1 MKLNELFT
9 QLRQLNISIWLEDD
23 RLRLKAPKGSLSPE
37 LRETITEHRDE
48 IIAFLHKA
56 VEARDT
62 NIPPLQQMPRDGA
75 IPLSFDQQR
84 LWFIDHLEDGA
95 IAYNIFNPIR
105 IQSELCVN
113 ILERALHEIVRRHEI
128 LRTTFGEND
137 GYPVQLIAEPGS
149 VTAPVIDLRDVPT
162 TVREQHV
169 WDITLAEARR
179 SFNLVTG
186 PLFRVTLL
194 QLDANDWM
202 LLLNMHHIVS
212 DGWSMQVF
220 LQEFMVL
227 YDAFTSNQPSPLPDL
242 TIQYA
247 DFAIW
252 QRQWLQGDTLEKQLN
267 YWKEQL
273 RDATTLLAL
282 PTDHPRPAIQTFN
295 GDRRSVSVPTAHTQL
310 LEKLARDTEASMF
323 MAVVAAYQY
332 LLFRYSYQRDI
343 IVGTPITNRYRPELE
358 ALIGFLV
365 NTIAIRTRFDQP
377 MSFRDLLIQ
386 VRETTVGAYAH
397 QHIPLDRVIDVLQL
411 ERSLSYNPLFQVML
425 TLDVA
430 QGGQEA
436 ALTTTNTD
444 IESIAFDNNTAQ
456 FDLSLD
462 LAQTSEGLHGS
473 FNFNTDLFDAS
484 TIDRMAQHI
493 ALLVEQIARD
503 PDVVLG
509 NLSLLTDAEREQLL
523 VLGQRS
529 IPLDQTATLATLC
542 IDQMCRTPDAVA
554 LVFDNQFFSYAAID
568 CKTDQ
573 IADIL
578 RYHGVG
584 PDSLVAVCLE
594 RTPDLV
600 LAVLAVLKAGGAYIP
615 VDPNY
620 PAERITWILDD
631 SKPTVVLTH
640 TAIRGLLSSIQ
651 DAIIHCLD
659 ELPDPPTAV
668 LDRTYRTV
676 AANLSHIIYTSGSTG
691 IPKGVAITHR
701 SVVAF
706 LYWAQEVF
714 DSSARQGILASTSLN
729 FDLSVFELFLPLAYG
744 GTIIL
749 ARNALALPEMLDA
762 HAVTLINTVPSAMQE
777 LVRQNALPPSVKTVN
792 LAGEAL
798 PGALVT
804 QIYVMGHVEAV
815 YNLYG
820 PSEDTTYSTGACIP
834 PDAVKPSI
842 GQPIANTQAYVLDPQ
857 GQLTLTGVIGELCL
871 GGMGLA
877 RGYWQRPQ
885 LTAATFVPDA
895 FGLHP
900 GSRLY
905 HTGDQVCWRSNS
917 ELDYLGRRDTQI
929 KLRGYRIELG
939 EIETCLTQ
947 HECVQ
952 ECVVIVHS
960 RSSGSQQLVA
970 YIVPMSAQS
979 QETTPLS
986 QVLQRDLSTQLPAYM
1001 IPSVFVEL
1009 ASFPLTP
1016 NGKVD
1021 RRALPSPETY
1031 QREVAADA
1039 LPRTPVEQQLI
1050 AIWQDVLGVE
1060 SIGIHENFFVL
1071 GGDSII
1077 SMQVVSRATQQ
1088 GLHIMPRQ
1096 IFQYPT
1102 VATLA
1107 QVVGKHNAIVA
1118 EQGVV
1123 TGMVPITPIQWWL
1136 LRQPSATRHH
1146 FNQSVLLT
1154 VPPTFTETHAQ
1165 TVFQAL
1171 LHHHDALRLVFTETA
1186 TGWQQTHA
1194 SVDALPSVTVV
1205 NLADIDP
1212 EQVPD
1217 MITAHSETAQAGFNL
1232 VGGPLVAAVYFNC
1245 GPESG
1250 RLLLAIHHLV
1260 IDGVSWRI
1268 LLEDFQILWSQL
1280 SQKQPLQLPPKTTS
1294 FKTWVERLTD
1304 YATSPSLLEERSY
1317 WTDIIEAE
1325 VSPIPFDGVRQ
1336 DATFATMQDV
1346 VTTLDAEST
1355 QLLLQEVPPV
1365 YNTQI
1370 NDILLTA
1377 LARALTEWCG
1387 GEAVHIEL
1395 EGHGRVDL
1403 FDDVDISRTVGW
1415 FTTKYPVLLQNRHN
1429 DIGAHV
1435 CAVKEQLRRIP
1446 HQGIGYGLLYDAAP
1460 EQDPVA
1466 SSRAPIEVVF
1476 NYLGQFDQTLEEE
1489 SAFDIATE
1497 SSGTNVSLQMPLLHL
1512 LTITGQVINQQLMM
1526 NWSFSSALHTQSTIE
1541 HVAELFMTS
1550 LRDII
1555 EHCITVEIGRYTPS
1569 DFALTS
1575 LSQPQLDH
1583 VLETVC
1589 GQHSYA
1595 AKTIIEDIYPLAPM
1609 QQGMLFHAL
1618 YEPEDDVYFEQ
1629 LHATFGPD
1637 FVPDDF
1643 TAAWQAAIK
1652 RHAILRTG
1660 FVWEGLDLPLQFVY
1674 RECSIPVTMLDWR
1687 DEPEETRFEE
1697 WLLANRQQGFQLHRA
1712 PLMSLAFIQFDDS
1725 TIRVVLSFHHILL
1738 DGWSLSI
1745 LFKEVLMDY
1754 ATLAQGMPLDAVAPP
1769 PYSEYIGWLQKQD
1782 MREAEAFWRTY
1793 LSGITNPTAMLFPAR
1808 RASDPVEDEIIC
1820 DTDLKLS
1827 TDIYE
1832 LARHL
1837 RVTVNTLIQGAWA
1850 VILSAYSSNNEVVF
1864 GTTVAGRPP
1873 DLLGV
1878 EQMIGLFINTLPL
1891 RTYLAPSESIA
1902 LWLQQLLK
1910 QQVEA
1915 RRYDYVPLTSIQNWS
1930 GVSSGVALFESLVV
1944 FENYPVENVSQ
1955 ESSETET
1962 QQIEIRERT
1971 NYPLTLVAI
1980 PGSTIVLRLQYANG
1994 ICDRTIAQRIMNQ
2007 LLYVLQQFTSIPNQ
2021 SLAHLS
2027 LLTSLERDQVLYT
2040 WNQTVNTQAPLMTL
2054 ATAFATQCER
2064 TPDASA
2070 LVHDDGTLSYAALA
2084 HQVGQLAHLL
2094 QEHGVSPDTPI
2105 AVLLPRGIEM
2115 VVAQLSIMVA
2125 GGAYVPLSPQLPA
2138 NRIAF
2143 ILDDTQAPLLITT
2156 HALQASVSHTQT
2168 KIVLFDAL
2176 DCERT
2181 SYPIHPPSCVTQPEH
2196 LAYIIYTSGSTGQPK
2211 GVAVS
2216 HSSLLNLVTWHQRVY
2231 EVTSADRATQ
2241 LAGLGFDAAAWEVW
2255 PYLVSGSTLLLPTA
2269 LVHEDLPR
2277 LLEWLARENITM
2289 TFLSTPLLE
2298 AALTLEWKGHEQLRL
2313 VLTGGDRL
2321 HTSPTN
2327 ESTFTLINNYGPT
2340 ENTVVAT
2347 WTPVVP
2353 DEVGMPPIGRP
2364 VDRVE
2369 LYVLDS
2375 RRQPVGAGVP
2385 GELHI
2390 GGASLARGYWK
2401 RPDLTAAAF
2410 VPDNV
2415 SGSPGALLYRSGD
2428 HVYWRDD
2435 AQLMFLGRMD
2445 VQVKVRG
2452 YRIELGEIEAAMQ
2465 QHPDVHEAAV
2475 VTYSSA
2481 GGNQLAGYVTPA
2493 TVDAEA
2499 VRIYI
2504 GEQLPD
2510 YMVPQLLIAQE
2521 AIPLTANG
2529 KIDRQKLQNQAQQS
2543 TTQQMLYVTP
2553 RTEIEQTLS
2562 AIWGSVLGID
2572 QVGIHDNFFALGGDS
2587 ILSIQIIARAS
2598 QHNLALTPRDVFEH
2612 PTIAD
2617 LATVVG
2623 QGKKVL
2629 AEQGPVTGTVPLLPI
2644 QQWFFKQSLP
2654 ERHHFNQSVLLT
2666 VPPTISYNTLTQ
2678 LVQALMQHHDVL
2690 RTRFIGTV
2698 TDDWTQLIDAPSD
2711 THLPLTVID
2720 IQHLT
2725 ASEQTDAIL
2734 NECTIAQETL
2744 NLSDG
2749 PLLRLVYFNNRPTE
2763 LGRLFIV
2770 IHHLVVDGVSW
2781 RILLEDLQLIFQ
2793 QISQNQPV
2801 QLPPKTTSFKMW
2813 GERLQEWGNSD
2824 QLASE
2829 KSYWEAIVSAPVPP
2843 LPLDYDTP
2851 RHEAIAATTDSIAVE
2866 LSEDETLSL
2875 LQTIPPVY
2883 NTQINDVLLTALAQ
2897 TLTVWYE
2904 NDRIC
2909 IDMEGHGRVD
2919 AFDDIDLSRT
2929 VGWFTAKYPV
2939 LLNLHGL
2946 EDVGEQLC
2954 AVKEQLRQIP
2964 HQGVGY
2970 GALRWYGSED
2980 TDVLEPSVPTE
2991 VIFNYL
2997 GQFDQTF
3004 DDTQLFGSAPEA
3016 TGPTE
3021 AETTPLTHLLN
3032 ISGFISEGQLVVN
3045 WLFSP
3050 DHHETST
3057 IAWLADMF
3065 IQNLQNIVEHC
3076 TAPDVGKY
3084 TPSDFSLARMK
3095 PAELD
3100 NLCVQVC
3107 GDAGPLAKTV
3117 IEDIYPLS
3125 PLQQGMLF
3133 HSLATPETGAYI
3145 EQLSVVLTT
3154 QLDMHRLV
3162 QAWQRVLDRHT
3173 ILRTAFVWQAMS
3185 EPLQVVFR
3193 HVELPVTILD
3203 WRDISEAERASQL
3216 IEWHDADHAQGIDLN
3231 KAPLLRITMIRLTE
3245 DTYQFVWTYHHALLD
3260 GWSVPILLQEVFT
3273 YYEQLGQEEAFPET
3287 TIRPYRDYIA
3297 WLQRQDTKAAEA
3309 FWRHNL
3315 AGFTTPVLVSDI
3327 FQPYQPDVAD
3337 NAAEAHVTL
3346 STSITTDL
3354 QNIAQRYQVTLNTL
3368 VQSMWALI
3376 LSRYSGTSD
3385 VLFGVTVAGRPT
3397 EIRDIDRM
3405 LGLFINTLP
3414 FRVQLSP
3421 SMPLHEWFQTIQAN
3435 QLALQHYEYTPLTSA
3450 HKWSEIAPDV
3460 PLFECLLVFENYPVA
3475 STAETLEGKA
3485 ESPDIQTIDK
3495 TNYPLVL
3502 TGIPGTE
3509 LVLQIQY
3516 DNQQIAPDIAEQ
3528 LIRSLYHIAQQ
3539 LITNPSQCIR
3549 DLTVLTE
3556 QDRHQ
3561 LIYDWNDTIQSR
3573 LEATSVAQ
3581 LITEH
3586 AIHRSDSV
3594 ALVYDSQHLT
3604 YAALR
3609 HQAMCLAQILQQ
3621 KEVGPESL
3629 IGVCLPRSLDLFIAV
3644 LGVWFVGGAY
3654 VPLDPSYPPQRLTTM
3669 VEDAQ
3674 IQLLV
3679 ANTSIQKLLPSTD
3692 ASIIWFDTHLP
3703 FYEPKVDIPLCNP
3716 LTGDQLAYVIFTS
3729 GSTGRPKGVQVSHG
3743 ALCNAYYAWSR
3754 AYQLDEPKVQRHLQ
3768 MASFSFDVFIGDTIR
3783 ALGSGGTLV
3792 LCPRELL
3799 LEPAQ
3804 VITLLHK
3811 EKIGCAEFVPTILRE
3826 VMRYAAQKNE
3836 ILFVDTIICGSDS
3849 WYVSEYRQFKKQ
3861 CLPENRLIN
3870 SFGVTEATID
3880 STAYNNLP
3888 SYMSDSQ
3895 VVPVGQPLANMQ
3907 VYVLD
3912 SNLQPQPIGAAGDL
3926 YIGGAGVARG
3936 YRQQAQAT
3944 ARAFIPDPWSHFP
3957 GARLYKTG
3965 DRARWQPDSQLAFL
3979 GRADTQVKLRG
3990 YRIELAE
3997 IESTILTLPY
4007 IAAVAVIVYNR
4018 ADRGDQLVAY
4028 VVPDYL
4034 SEIPYVVNEL
4044 RIALRALLPDYMVPD
4059 AFVELSALPLTPNG
4073 KLDRQA
4079 LPAPNRSLKDASNEY
4094 VMPRTPTEQ
4103 TLALIWADILEVD
4116 RIGIYDNFFTLGGNS
4131 LLVLQL
4137 QGRVSSEFGRSVPIM
4152 ELIQSP
4158 TIEHMAHILSS
4169 GEETQSWPI
4178 AVPLNEAG
4186 SLAPLFLVSPGAWY
4200 ATQYYQLSDYLGEDQ
4215 PMYVLQPPNLAWEQ
4229 EPYPSVEEIAKTYLE
4244 ALQTIQPEGPY
4255 YIGGW
4260 SFGGEV
4266 ALEMAQQLQQ
4276 QDQTVELVTVIDTF
4290 FTVDLKPYD
4299 SIDVFQLYTRLLDI
4313 EIDFD
4318 YMRTLSYD
4326 NQLTYYI
4333 NHIIDPTTTE
4343 VEIEQIRRV
4352 FNTMRATSFAGEQY
4366 RPQKYDGRI
4375 LFFRAIAPD
4384 KDRPDIDPV
4393 KRWSQLCNNIEVH
4406 DLEGIH
4412 QDILSDPHV
4421 KELAKRLKK
4430 ALKDT
4435 KDSQLKQKRGF
4446 FARFRREH
4454 AQ

>member
-9 QLRQLNISIWLEDD
+9 QLRQLNISMWLEED

-48 IIAFLHKA
+48 IIAFLRKA
-56 VEARDT
+56 IEARDT
-62 NIPPLQQMPRDGA
+62 TLPPLQPIPRNGA

-95 IAYNIFNPIR
+95 IAYNIFNPIH
-105 IQSELCVN
+105 IQSELRVE
-113 ILERALHEIVRRHEI
+113 ILERTLREIVRRHEI
-128 LRTTFGEND
+128 LRTTFGESD
-137 GYPVQLIAEPGS
+137 GYPVQIIADQGD
-149 VTAPVIDLRDVPT
+149 VQVPVIDLRHLMSHC
-162 TVREQHV
+162 REQHM
-169 WDITLAEARR
+169 WDITLGEARR
-179 SFNLVTG
+179 SFDLIKG

-194 QLDANDWM
+194 HLGTNDWM
-202 LLLNMHHIVS
+202 LLLNMHHIIS

-282 PTDHPRPAIQTFN
+282 PTDRPRPAIQTFN

-323 MAVVAAYQY
+323 MAVMAAYQY

-386 VRETTVGAYAH
+386 VHETTVGAYVH
-397 QHIPLDRVIDVLQL
+397 QHIPLDRVIDILQL

-430 QGGQEA
+430 QASKETPP
-436 ALTTTNTD
+436 TTVTTD
-444 IESIAFDNNTAQ
+444 IQTIAFDNNTAQ

-462 LAQTSEGLHGS
+462 LAHTSDGLQGS

-484 TIDRMAQHI
+484 TIDRMAQHL
-493 ALLVEQIARD
+493 ALLIEQITHD
-503 PDVVLG
+503 PDVLLG
-509 NLSLLTDAEREQLL
+509 NLSLLTESERIQLL
-523 VLGQRS
+523 RLGQRRV
-529 IPLDQTATLATLC
+529 PYDQTATLATLC
-542 IDQMCRTPDAVA
+542 IDQIHRTPDAIA
-554 LVFDNQFFSYAAID
+554 LIFENQFFSYSAID
-568 CKTDQ
+568 CKTDR
-573 IADIL
+573 IADML
-578 RYHGVG
+578 RYHRIG

-600 LAVLAVLKAGGAYIP
+600 LGVLAVLKAGGAYIP

-620 PAERITWILDD
+620 PAERITWLLDD

-640 TAIRGLLSSIQ
+640 TTLRGILSSAQ
-651 DAIIHCLD
+651 DVTIHCLD
-659 ELPDPPTAV
+659 ELPDPPTVV
-668 LDRTYRTV
+668 LERTYRTV
-676 AANLSHIIYTSGSTG
+676 PANLSHIIYTSGSTG

-706 LYWAQEVF
+706 LCWAQEVF

-749 ARNALALPEMLDA
+749 ARNALALPEILDA

-804 QIYVMGHVEAV
+804 QIYAMGHVQAV

-895 FGLHP
+895 FGPHP

-905 HTGDQVCWRSNS
+905 HTGDQVRWRSNS

-947 HECVQ
+947 HERVQ
-952 ECVVIVHS
+952 ECVVIVHA
-960 RSSGSQQLVA
+960 RSSGNQQLVA
-970 YIVPMSAQS
+970 YIVSVAAQS

-1021 RRALPSPETY
+1021 RRALPYPETY
-1031 QREVAADA
+1031 QKEIATDA

-1050 AIWQDVLGVE
+1050 AIWQDVLGVAA
-1060 SIGIHENFFVL
+1060 IGIHENFFVL

-1123 TGMVPITPIQWWL
+1123 TGIVPITPIQWWL

-1186 TGWQQTHA
+1186 TGWQQTHT
-1194 SVDALPSVTVV
+1194 SVDARPSVTIV
-1205 NLADIDP
+1205 NLIDTDP
-1212 EQVPD
+1212 ERVSD
-1217 MITAHSETAQAGFNL
+1217 MITAHSETTQAGFNL
-1232 VGGPLVAAVYFNC
+1232 AGGLLVAAVYFNC
-1245 GPESG
+1245 GSEPG

-1268 LLEDFQILWSQL
+1268 LLEDIQILWSQL
-1280 SQKQPLQLPPKTTS
+1280 SQKQPLQLPPKTTA

-1317 WTDIIEAE
+1317 WTNIMEAE
-1325 VSPIPFDGVRQ
+1325 VGSIPFDGVRQ

-1346 VTTLDAEST
+1346 VTILDAEST
-1355 QLLLQEVPPV
+1355 QLLLQEVPPI

-1415 FTTKYPVLLQNRHN
+1415 FTTKYPVLLQNRHS

-1435 CAVKEQLRRIP
+1435 CAIKEQLRRIP
-1446 HQGIGYGLLYDAAP
+1446 YQGIGYGLLYDAAP
-1460 EQDPVA
+1460 EQEPVA
-1466 SSRAPIEVVF
+1466 SSNAPVEVVF

-1497 SSGTNVSLQMPLLHL
+1497 SSGANVSLQMPLLHL
-1512 LTITGQVINQQLMM
+1512 LTITGQIINQQLLM
-1526 NWSFSSALHTQSTIE
+1526 NWSFSSSVHVQSTIE
-1541 HVAELFMTS
+1541 HVAELFMTA

-1555 EHCITVEIGRYTPS
+1555 EHCTTVDIGQYTPS

-1583 VLETVC
+1583 VLEMVC
-1589 GQHSYA
+1589 GQHSHV

-1637 FVPDDF
+1637 FVPHDF

-1660 FVWEGLDLPLQFVY
+1660 FVWEGLDQPLQFVY

-1687 DEPEETRFEE
+1687 DEPEETLTARFEE

-1712 PLMSLAFIQFDDS
+1712 PLMSLTLIQFDNS

-1738 DGWSLSI
+1738 DGWSLSL

-1754 ATLAQGMPLDAVAPP
+1754 ATLAQGIPLDVVAPP
-1769 PYSEYIGWLQKQD
+1769 PYSEYIAWLQKQD
-1782 MREAEAFWRTY
+1782 MHEAETFWRTY

-1808 RASDPVEDEIIC
+1808 VASDPVEDEIIC

-1837 RVTVNTLIQGAWA
+1837 RVTVNTVIQGAWA
-1850 VILSAYSSNNEVVF
+1850 VILSAYSSNNEVLF

-1873 DLLGV
+1873 DLFGV

-1915 RRYDYVPLTSIQNWS
+1915 RRYDYATLTSIQNWS

-1955 ESSETET
+1955 ESAETET

-2007 LLYVLQQFTSIPNQ
+2007 LLYVLQQFTNTPNQ
-2021 SLAHLS
+2021 SLAQLS
-2027 LLTSLERDQVLYT
+2027 LLTSLEREQVLSA
-2040 WNQTVNTQAPLMTL
+2040 WNHTVNTQAPLMTL

-2138 NRIAF
+2138 NRIVF

-2156 HALQASVSHTQT
+2156 HALQASLSHTQT

-2176 DCERT
+2176 DRERT

-2211 GVAVS
+2211 GVGVS
-2216 HSSLLNLVTWHQRVY
+2216 HRSLLNLVAWHQRVY
-2231 EVTSADRATQ
+2231 EVTATDRTTQ

-2298 AALTLEWKGHEQLRL
+2298 AALTLGWKGHEQLRL

-2353 DEVGMPPIGRP
+2353 DELGMPPIGRP

-2678 LVQALMQHHDVL
+2678 LVPALMQHHDVL

-2749 PLLRLVYFNNRPTE
+2749 PLLRLVYFNNGPTE

-2770 IHHLVVDGVSW
+2770 IHHVVVDGVSW

-2813 GERLQEWGNSD
+2813 SERLQEWELSD
-2824 QLASE
+2824 QLAQE
-2829 KSYWEAIVSAPVPP
+2829 KSYWEALVSAPIPP

-2851 RHEAIAATTDSIAVE
+2851 RHEAIAATAESISVE
-2866 LSEDETLSL
+2866 LSVSETLSL
-2875 LQTIPPVY
+2875 LQNVPPVY

-2897 TLTVWYE
+2897 TLTVLYE
-2904 NDRIC
+2904 NDRIR

-2946 EDVGEQLC
+2946 EDVGAQLC

-2970 GALRWYGSED
+2970 GALRWYDSED
-2980 TDVLEPSVPTE
+2980 TDVLEPSVPIE

-3004 DDTQLFGSAPEA
+3004 DDSQLFGSAPEA
-3016 TGPTE
+3016 TGPAE

-3100 NLCVQVC
+3100 NLCMQVC

-3133 HSLATPETGAYI
+3133 HNLATPETGAYI

-3193 HVELPVTILD
+3193 RVELPVTILD

-3216 IEWHDADHAQGIDLN
+3216 IEWHDADHTQGIDLN

-3435 QLALQHYEYTPLTSA
+3435 QLAIQRYEYTPLTSA

-3502 TGIPGTE
+3502 TGIPGDD
-3509 LVLQIQY
+3509 LVLRIQY
-3516 DNQQIAPDIAEQ
+3516 DNQRIAPDAIEQMIRRLHHIATQFIANAPQRIGDISLLTAAEHYQ
-3528 LIRSLYHIAQQ
+3528 LIH
-3539 LITNPSQCIR
+3539 
-3549 DLTVLTE
+3549 
-3556 QDRHQ
+3556 
-3561 LIYDWNDTIQSR
+3561 DWNATTMEYPGGTGIHQSI
-3573 LEATSVAQ
+3573 VAQ
-3581 LITEH
+3581 ATQH
-3586 AIHRSDSV
+3586 PDSI
-3594 ALVYDSQHLT
+3594 ALVYESCQITFHALYTQATALSTHLRASGVQT
-3604 YAALR
+3604 EVPVGLCIER
-3609 HQAMCLAQILQQ
+3609 SPDLVICMLA
-3621 KEVGPESL
+3621 
-3629 IGVCLPRSLDLFIAV
+3629 
-3644 LGVWFVGGAY
+3644 VWLAGGAY
-3654 VPLDPSYPPQRLTTM
+3654 VPLDPDYPAERIATIVHEGRLPVLLSQRSL
-3669 VEDAQ
+3669 Q
-3674 IQLLV
+3674 SLFP
-3679 ANTSIQKLLPSTD
+3679 TSMATVLWVDELLPISVI
-3692 ASIIWFDTHLP
+3692 ASSRVLATVSHPDT
-3703 FYEPKVDIPLCNP
+3703 
-3716 LTGDQLAYVIFTS
+3716 TAYILYTS
-3729 GSTGRPKGVQVSHG
+3729 GSTGKPKGVQIPHRSIENHMHWMQQYFPLSRMDRVFQKTPFGFDASVWEFLAPLLTG
-3743 ALCNAYYAWSR
+3743 A
-3754 AYQLDEPKVQRHLQ
+3754 Q
-3768 MASFSFDVFIGDTIR
+3768 
-3783 ALGSGGTLV
+3783 LV
-3792 LCPRELL
+3792 LAQPGGHRDPWYLVQALRDHQITTLQLVPSL
-3799 LEPAQ
+3799 LEALLTGPGLTDCDSLRQ
-3804 VITLLHK
+3804 VFCGGEALRTMV
-3811 EKIGCAEFVPTILRE
+3811 AEMFTEQVGVPL
-3826 VMRYAAQKNE
+3826 YN
-3836 ILFVDTIICGSDS
+3836 LYG
-3849 WYVSEYRQFKKQ
+3849 
-3861 CLPENRLIN
+3861 P
-3870 SFGVTEATID
+3870 TETTID
-3880 STAYNNLP
+3880 ATWCQYEKHMLGATVPIGRPIANL
-3888 SYMSDSQ
+3888 Q
-3895 VVPVGQPLANMQ
+3895 A
-3907 VYVLD
+3907 YVLD
-3912 SNLQPQPIGAAGDL
+3912 KGQQPTVVGVPGEL
-3926 YIGGAGVARG
+3926 YMGGTGVARG
-3936 YRQQAQAT
+3936 YLRAADQT
-3944 ARAFIPDPWSHFP
+3944 AERFVPDHLSRVV
-3957 GARLYKTG
+3957 GGRLYRTG
-3965 DRARWQPDSQLAFL
+3965 DMVQWESGGTLMFV
-3979 GRADTQVKLRG
+3979 GRRDDQVKLRG
-3990 YRIELAE
+3990 YRVELE
-3997 IESTILTLPY
+3997 EV
-4007 IAAVAVIVYNR
+4007 AAVLQRQAGVAQSVVVVQENTTR
-4018 ADRGDQLVAY
+4018 VQQLVAY
-4028 VVPDYL
+4028 IVPVEGGMWTASL
-4034 SEIPYVVNEL
+4034 ERQIQS
-4044 RIALRALLPDYMVPD
+4044 ALQELLPSYMVPT
-4059 AFVELSALPLTPNG
+4059 AYVGLSALPLTPNG
-4073 KLDRQA
+4073 KIDRKA
-4079 LPAPNRSLKDASNEY
+4079 LPSATRNLKDASDNY
-4094 VMPRTPTEQ
+4094 IMPRTPTEQ

-4131 LLVLQL
+4131 LLVIQL
-4137 QGRVSSEFGRSVPIM
+4137 QGRIHSKFDRLIPIIKLMRST
-4152 ELIQSP
+4152 
-4158 TIEHMAHILSS
+4158 TIEHVAAMLSVDQDI
-4169 GEETQSWPI
+4169 QSWPI

-4186 SLAPLFLVSPGAWY
+4186 SLPPLFLVSPGAWY

-4215 PMYVLQPPNLAWEQ
+4215 PVYVLQPPDPSWEQ
-4229 EPYPSVEEIAKTYLE
+4229 EPYPSMEEIAQAYVTT
-4244 ALQTIQPEGPY
+4244 LQTIQPEGPY
-4255 YIGGW
+4255 YLGGW
-4260 SFGGEV
+4260 SFGGGV
-4266 ALEMAQQLQQ
+4266 ALEIAQQLLQ
-4276 QDQTVELVTVIDTF
+4276 QDQSVELITVIDTF

-4299 SIDVFQLYTRLLDI
+4299 SIDVFQMYTRLLDV

-4318 YMRTLSYD
+4318 YMRTLSYA

-4333 NHIIDPTTTE
+4333 NQIIDPTTTE

-4375 LFFRAIAPD
+4375 LFFRATQPD
-4384 KDRPDIDPV
+4384 EDRPDVDPV
-4393 KRWSQLCNNIEVH
+4393 KRWSQLCDSLEVH
-4406 DLEGIH
+4406 DLDGRH
-4412 QDILSDPHV
+4412 QDILADPHV
-4421 KELAKRLKK
+4421 KELAKKLKK
-4430 ALKDT
+4430 ALRDA